1 MRIVLLEVMTVL
13 VFVVTKALYVP
24 ISVVPG
30 QIFDAGDI
38 MIFMA
43 GWTVGPPIGRFAG
56 GVGFFLFPM
65 PLQEASHST

>member
-1 MRIVLLEVMTVL
+1 MTVL

-38 MIFMA
+38 MIFMV

-56 GVGFFLFPM
+56 GIGFSSFRCPYGRRLTVPR
-65 PLQEASHST
+65 ASLPS